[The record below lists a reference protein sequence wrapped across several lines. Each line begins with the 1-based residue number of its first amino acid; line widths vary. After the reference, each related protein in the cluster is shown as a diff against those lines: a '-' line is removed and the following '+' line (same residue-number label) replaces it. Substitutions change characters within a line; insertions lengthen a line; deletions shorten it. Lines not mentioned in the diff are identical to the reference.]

1 MIVTMESKLTGKVN
15 YMDIPV
21 ATERLNAYFSGG
33 RKGLIQ
39 NWFPELSADQ
49 REFLITGSTPE
60 EWEAAFGEE
69 A

>member
-1 MIVTMESKLTGKVN
+1 MIVTMESMLTGKVN

-21 ATERLNAYFSGG
+21 AVERLNAYFSGE

-39 NWFPELSADQ
+39 NLFPELSADQ
-49 REFLITGSTPE
+49 REFLMTGSTPE
-60 EWEAAFGEE
+60 EWEAAFGEQ